1 MNFFALG
8 RVSVAAGKLSNN
20 KMLNHFRG
28 FRIINLG
35 EKEEEEDFVELYVC
49 WKTESSYET
58 VR

>member
-1 MNFFALG
+1 
-8 RVSVAAGKLSNN
+8 VSVAAGKLSNN

-35 EKEEEEDFVELYVC
+35 EKEEEDFVELYIC

>member
-1 MNFFALG
+1 MNFLALG
-8 RVSVAAGKLSNN
+8 TVSVAAGKLSNN

-35 EKEEEEDFVELYVC
+35 EKEEDFVELYVC
-49 WKTESSYET
+49 WKTQSSET